1 MSCSRRN
8 FIRALTVAPLA
19 GGALFTTGSASAA
32 SSREYPAQ
40 PIKFVVPF
48 SPGSSTDIAGR
59 QWAEVVGKAFNGANV
74 IVENR
79 AGAGGTIGALSVV
92 RAPSD
97 GYTLLYSTATTW
109 AIAPF
114 IYPDL
119 AYQPKRDLVPIA
131 VTTSVP
137 VFLVV
142 AGDSDIKDFK
152 DLTARVKARPD
163 QYNYGSNGVG
173 AHSHITCQLLANR
186 MGAPG
191 LLHVP
196 FKQGSQGVMSEVI
209 AGRLTFAVDAWSVV
223 GPLIQSGRLKVLAAI
238 SKSRLAVAPDTPTI
252 AEILGTD
259 FDTMTWSGLWAPKGT
274 DPQII
279 KKIHDAVMAGFD
291 DDALVKQYERQGT
304 PLMPRMSLEEVNRFM
319 DSEVDR
325 WRMFVAE
332 ANIQP

>member
-1 MSCSRRN
+1 MSCSRRS
-8 FIRALTVAPLA
+8 FVRALAVAPLA
-19 GGALFTTGSASAA
+19 GSGVLFASHAYGA
-32 SSREYPAQ
+32 SSRDYPTQ
-40 PIKFVVPF
+40 TVKFVVPF
-48 SPGSSTDIAGR
+48 APGSSTDIAAR
-59 QWAEVVGKAFNGANV
+59 QWGEVVGKAFNNANV
-74 IVENR
+74 VVENR
-79 AGAGGTIGALSVV
+79 AGAGGTIGAASVV
-92 RAPSD
+92 RAPAD

-142 AGDSDIKDFK
+142 SGDSDIKDFK
-152 DLTARVKARPD
+152 DLASRVKATPD
-163 QYNYGSNGVG
+163 AYNYGSNGVG

-223 GPLIQSGRLKVLAAI
+223 GPLIQSGRLRVLAAI
-238 SKSRLAVAPDTPTI
+238 SKSRLSVAPDVPTVG
-252 AEILGTD
+252 ELLGTD

-274 DPQII
+274 DPTIVQ
-279 KKIHDAVMAGFD
+279 KMHDAVMAGFD
-291 DDALVKQYERQGT
+291 DKALVQQYERQGT
-304 PLMPRMSLEEVNRFM
+304 PLMPRMSLAEVNRFM
-319 DSEVDR
+319 DGEVER
-325 WRMFVAE
+325 WRAFVAE
-332 ANIQP
+332 ASIQ